1 MAHLSGPLPEHAPRC
16 GRTERSLHSRHRQPR
31 ADRRSGDGLLRQ
43 GVRHH
48 VPGPAPE
55 RCRRPR
61 PRGEPADAPGHARA
75 RGRLRRARAGA
86 DPRRPSVRVR
96 RRLPPANGPAG
107 DGRELADLARVGGV
121 REPLHD
127 GDRRRHRRVAPR
139 PARRIQARWCF
150 APDAGVR
157 DVGLRPHHAD
167 GADGVHGHRVRPPLQ
182 ARLRFLL
189 SAHEAPRHRVSPRV
203 AVLRRA
209 NRIREP
215 DPLDLRRLA
224 LPARARSPPQRG
236 ARRRSAAVGQR
247 EPVSGLHPGGPPA
260 DAGARVIAE
269 VAGAIVQVL
278 VVGAGAPL
286 LVGALRTLKA
296 RLVGRRGPSPWQPYA
311 NLRKLLVKEAVVST
325 TTSWVFRATPYILAA
340 ALLVTGLI
348 VPVTTTRPPLAFA
361 GNIILLVYLFMLGT
375 FFLALA
381 GLDVGSAFGGMGAS
395 REVAVAALA
404 EPTVIVAVF
413 ALALRADTI
422 DLGRIVE
429 RFRGEPWLAANPAH
443 LLAFAAFFIVMLA
456 ETGRL
461 PVDNPATHL
470 ELTMIHEAMV
480 LEYSGRYLALVE
492 WAAAMKLFLF
502 MTLLANLFVPWGLRE
517 PTGPVAALLGLLALA
532 GKLALLTTAVAVL
545 ETAVAK
551 LRLFR
556 VPELLAG
563 SFALAFLSLM
573 AVFLVR

>member
-1 MAHLSGPLPEHAPRC
+1 
-16 GRTERSLHSRHRQPR
+16 
-31 ADRRSGDGLLRQ
+31 
-43 GVRHH
+43 
-48 VPGPAPE
+48 
-55 RCRRPR
+55 
-61 PRGEPADAPGHARA
+61 
-75 RGRLRRARAGA
+75 
-86 DPRRPSVRVR
+86 
-96 RRLPPANGPAG
+96 
-107 DGRELADLARVGGV
+107 
-121 REPLHD
+121 
-127 GDRRRHRRVAPR
+127 
-139 PARRIQARWCF
+139 
-150 APDAGVR
+150 
-157 DVGLRPHHAD
+157 
-167 GADGVHGHRVRPPLQ
+167 
-182 ARLRFLL
+182 
-189 SAHEAPRHRVSPRV
+189 
-203 AVLRRA
+203 
-209 NRIREP
+209 
-215 DPLDLRRLA
+215 
-224 LPARARSPPQRG
+224 
-236 ARRRSAAVGQR
+236 
-247 EPVSGLHPGGPPA
+247 
-260 DAGARVIAE
+260 
-269 VAGAIVQVL
+269 
-278 VVGAGAPL
+278 
-286 LVGALRTLKA
+286 
-296 RLVGRRGPSPWQPYA
+296 
-311 NLRKLLVKEAVVST
+311 LRKLLAKEAVVST

-340 ALLVTGLI
+340 TLLVTGLI

-381 GLDVGSAFGGMGAS
+381 GLDAGSAFGGMGAS

-429 RFRGEPWLAANPAH
+429 RFGGEPWLAANPAH

-517 PTGPVAALLGLLALA
+517 PTGPVAVLLGLLALA

-545 ETAVAK
+545 ETGVAK